1 MRGDMKKRKKRDES
15 KNRISRQGNFFSGLI
30 HLYKWVHPGPIN
42 ALHDTPSPGDW
53 PRCQKGLQGITTP

>member
-1 MRGDMKKRKKRDES
+1 MRGDMKRRKKKDES

-42 ALHDTPSPGDW
+42 ALHDRGYFYLAGESKVF
-53 PRCQKGLQGITTP
+53 Q